1 MVISGLESNFR
12 DVSDPL
18 LPVHAARQNPIAWMS
33 GDREPLNAL
42 ANLPQCETGA
52 CITLNCQEQHGPSR
66 GDKACPL
73 GRIVSV
79 TDNLICLL
87 C

>member
-1 MVISGLESNFR
+1 MVISGLGSNFR

-18 LPVHAARQNPIAWMS
+18 LPVHAARQNRIAWMS
-33 GDREPLNAL
+33 GDRKPLNAL
-42 ANLPQCETGA
+42 ANPPQCEVGA
-52 CITLNCQEQHGPSR
+52 YLTLNCQEQNGPR